1 MSDRLVRQK
10 GQFNQRWFKIPCEQL
25 THEKFLWLARAGTY
39 ASAANPD
46 ALLAERIEALTT
58 IEQKDQQAAS
68 TS

>member
-1 MSDRLVRQK
+1 
-10 GQFNQRWFKIPCEQL
+10 
-25 THEKFLWLARAGTY
+25 LAAKAGTY